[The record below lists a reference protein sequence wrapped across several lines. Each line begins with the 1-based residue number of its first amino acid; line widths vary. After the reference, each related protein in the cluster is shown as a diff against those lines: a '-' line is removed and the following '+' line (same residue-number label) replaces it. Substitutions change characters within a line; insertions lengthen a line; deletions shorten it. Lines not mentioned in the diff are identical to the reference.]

1 MAPPSP
7 GEGGPPRLHVVVQC
21 RDPLLRGLLA
31 DWLDR
36 RPGLV
41 AVAVVRDG
49 GELLFSCGTYR
60 PGLAILEA
68 DPVGWSAVRLLDRL
82 REDCRLRSIGLHHSL
97 RRSEVRRLHE
107 AGFDRM
113 VDYAGGLPSLAAA
126 IRRLTPAA
134 EGGADPAVR
143 LTPRESDVLRLLGL
157 GRRCAEIGTALG
169 VRPATVENHKRRVF
183 EKLGVHG
190 ETQAVAVALRLG
202 LLGSGPDAGGA
213 APGPVALTPREREIV
228 ALAASGYSVKQTAHT
243 LRISVKTVESIQR
256 HLFCKLG
263 VRGRSGAVAAVYGSE
278 HGAAASAEAAVAVSD
293 MSGTA
298 VSDMAVSG
306 TAGSDMRSSDTPV
319 SDADLSGAHP

>member
-1 MAPPSP
+1 MAPPLP
-7 GEGGPPRLHVVVQC
+7 GEGAGPRLNVVVQC

-68 DPVGWSAVRLLDRL
+68 DPVGWNAVRLLDRL
-82 REDCRLRSIGLHHSL
+82 REDCRVRSIGLHHSL
-97 RRSEVRRLHE
+97 RRSELRRLHE
-107 AGFDRM
+107 AGFDRL

-134 EGGADPAVR
+134 EGGAGPAAVR
-143 LTPRESDVLRLLGL
+143 LTPREVDVLRLLVL
-157 GRRCAEIGTALG
+157 GRRCAEIGAALG

-202 LLGSGPDAGGA
+202 LLGSGPGAGGA
-213 APGPVALTPREREIV
+213 APGPVGPAGLTPREREIV

-263 VRGRSGAVAAVYGSE
+263 VRGRSGAVAAVYGYE
-278 HGAAASAEAAVAVSD
+278 GGDAA
-293 MSGTA
+293 GQ
-298 VSDMAVSG
+298 
-306 TAGSDMRSSDTPV
+306 P
-319 SDADLSGAHP
+319 ADPHP

>member
-1 MAPPSP
+1 MAPPPP
-7 GEGGPPRLHVVVQC
+7 GEGAAPRLPVVVQC

-36 RPGLV
+36 CPGLV

-49 GELLFSCGTYR
+49 GELLFSCGVYH
-60 PGLAILEA
+60 PALAVLEA

-82 REDCRLRSIGLHHSL
+82 REDRRMRSIGLHHSL

-107 AGFDRM
+107 AGFDRL

-126 IRRLTPAA
+126 IRRLTPAPA
-134 EGGADPAVR
+134 AGAAPGVR
-143 LTPRESDVLRLLGL
+143 LTPREAEVLRLLGL
-157 GRRCAEIGTALG
+157 GRRSAEIGTALG

-202 LLGSGPDAGGA
+202 LLGDGDGSAPGPGAGGA
-213 APGPVALTPREREIV
+213 VGLTPREREIV
-228 ALAASGYSVKQTAHT
+228 GLAAAGYSVKQTAHA

-263 VRGRSGAVAAVYGSE
+263 VRGRTGAVAAVYGYR
-278 HGAAASAEAAVAVSD
+278 G
-293 MSGTA
+293 GTE
-298 VSDMAVSG
+298 G
-306 TAGSDMRSSDTPV
+306 T
-319 SDADLSGAHP
+319 GAHP